1 VLWAGEI
8 ARTSTL
14 NHFPI
19 DSFVHSGETLDL
31 TSLSKRELNSTLTRF
46 LKLKKTAST
55 KELREP
61 INLALG
67 YLYFLNEEFKLAIQT
82 LDNRVSDKFFLG
94 DYSSDILSQSLS
106 RLAER
111 NLEKA
116 NYLEAIKNLDQAIK
130 LRLQLLQDFPGS
142 PFIQTLGVELSELER
157 IKGRVYSAQKKFD
170 RSILFYRRALVRD
183 FESSERRSSL
193 LLELAELY
201 QTINKIPE
209 AIEIFTA
216 LASKEPID
224 PEIEKKI
231 KKFVSKFE
239 DEIRADKGASQIL
252 LAEEQSFKPEIK
264 ENEIVRYQS
273 DSKFDDEFLNNWR
286 MFSFIQFSEKSKFI
300 LTNFPGAQNSAKII
314 DIVVQKL
321 SDRLSKYSWNK
332 SAQSLINLLPPK
344 KINELALSLWRRGR
358 STMAAKCYGLIVDKF
373 PMEIK
378 IAHKSLFFL
387 GRIFEDKKQFSK
399 ARGFYQRLM
408 ESYPQ
413 GVYTGAAAFKI
424 PWIHRLQNNKKEAIE
439 GFKNAIIF
447 YKSPHFEELVKE
459 FSVSSSFLPASY
471 FWLAQ
476 TAESMKGFE
485 TRDYYLKELIAEHP
499 FSFYAFIGRSKIGK
513 GIGDAIDPKNYGLL
527 KYRDEELKDSDEIR
541 LYRAEALVSVGFFQH
556 ALDELNRLHNSD
568 NASNGFL
575 FYLARLYSKSQSYKE
590 AIGLIWEIIDREDKD
605 MISLNLAKT
614 LFPQVY
620 WELVSKHAKKK
631 KISPFLTLALS
642 RQESAF
648 QKDVISKANA
658 VGLMQL
664 LPQTAREVARSSNL
678 NLPDEESLKDP
689 KINIPLGVEYL
700 NRLLKEFGGN
710 IPFALA
716 AYNAGPHKVQSWK
729 RIRKDL
735 DILEFIESIPYRETR
750 GYVKKVLRNYLI
762 YLALY
767 QDRSIKDIKKLLTN
781 SFN

>member
-8 ARTSTL
+8 TKTSTL

-19 DSFVHSGETLDL
+19 DSFIYSGENSDL
-31 TSLSKRELNSTLTRF
+31 ASLSKKEIDSNLKRF

-55 KELREP
+55 QELKEP

-67 YLYFLNEEFKLAIQT
+67 YLYLKKEEFELAIQT
-82 LDNRVSDKFFLG
+82 LNNSISDKFPLG
-94 DYSSDILSQSLS
+94 DYSIEILSQSLS
-106 RLAER
+106 RLAEK
-111 NLEKA
+111 NLKEV
-116 NYLEAIKNLDQAIK
+116 NYSKAIKNLDRAAK
-130 LRLQLLQDFPGS
+130 LRLQLLQNFPGS
-142 PFIQTLGVELSELER
+142 PFIKTLEIELSELER
-157 IKGRVYSAQKKFD
+157 VKGRVYSAQKKFGK
-170 RSILFYRRALVRD
+170 SILFYRRALVRD
-183 FESSERRSSL
+183 FESSERRSSV

-201 QTINKIPE
+201 QTINRIPE
-209 AIEIFTA
+209 AIETFVKLTSMES
-216 LASKEPID
+216 LEP
-224 PEIEKKI
+224 EVEEKI
-231 KKFVSKFE
+231 KKFVSKYE
-239 DEIRADKGASQIL
+239 NEIRADKRASLTL
-252 LAEEQSFKPEIK
+252 LNEEKSLKAEIK
-264 ENEIVRYQS
+264 EDEIVRYQT
-273 DSKFDDEFLNNWR
+273 DSKSDEEFLNNWR
-286 MFSFIQFSEKSKFI
+286 IFSFAQFSEKSKFI

-321 SDRLSKYSWNK
+321 SDRLAKYSWNK
-332 SAQSLINLLPPK
+332 NFQSLVSLLPPK

-358 STMAAKCYGLIVDKF
+358 STMAAKCYGIIVDKF
-373 PMEIK
+373 PMEIQ

-387 GRIFEDKKQFSK
+387 GRIFEDKKEFSK
-399 ARGFYQRLM
+399 ARGFYRRLM
-408 ESYPQ
+408 ESYPH
-413 GVYTGAAAFKI
+413 GVYSGAAAFKI

-439 GFKNAIIF
+439 GFKNAIVF
-447 YKSPHFEELVKE
+447 FKSPHFEELVNE
-459 FSVSSSFLPASY
+459 FSVSSSYLSASY

-485 TRDYYLKELIAEHP
+485 TRDYYLRELIAEHP
-499 FSFYAFIGRSKIGK
+499 FSFYAFIGRGKIGK
-513 GIGDAIDPKNYGLL
+513 GIGDVIDPKNYALL
-527 KYRDEELKDSDEIR
+527 KYRDGELKDGDEIR
-541 LYRAEALVSVGFFQH
+541 LYRAEALISVGFFNF
-556 ALDELNRLHNSD
+556 ALDELNRLHNFG

-575 FYLARLYSKSQSYKE
+575 FYLARLYSQSQSYKQ

-614 LFPQVY
+614 LFPKVY
-620 WELVSKHAKKK
+620 WELVSKHTKKK

-664 LPQTAREVARSSNL
+664 LPQTAGEVARSSNL
-678 NLPDEESLKDP
+678 SLPDEESLKDP
-689 KINIPLGVEYL
+689 KVNIPLGVEYL

-716 AYNAGPHKVQSWK
+716 AYNAGPNKVQSWK

-735 DILEFIESIPYRETR
+735 GILEFIESIPYRETR

-767 QDRSIKDIKKLLTN
+767 QDRSIKDIKKVLIN
-781 SFN
+781 SLN